1 MPESA
6 APKPRD
12 LGGAIA
18 GWLRP
23 NRKQLVWAVALCVVA
38 AAIVIQVQSSA
49 KDDQYAAL
57 RRDDLVQLLDGLTTE
72 TDQLTAE
79 VAELERTRD
88 ALASGADAEA
98 VAAQEAQ
105 KRADT
110 LGILEPFTT
119 YERIAAL
126 RAASSSSSSTNS
138 ARSKAW

>member
-57 RRDDLVQLLDGLTTE
+57 RRDDNFIQ
-72 TDQLTAE
+72 TA
-79 VAELERTRD
+79 
-88 ALASGADAEA
+88 
-98 VAAQEAQ
+98 
-105 KRADT
+105 
-110 LGILEPFTT
+110 
-119 YERIAAL
+119 
-126 RAASSSSSSTNS
+126 
-138 ARSKAW
+138 